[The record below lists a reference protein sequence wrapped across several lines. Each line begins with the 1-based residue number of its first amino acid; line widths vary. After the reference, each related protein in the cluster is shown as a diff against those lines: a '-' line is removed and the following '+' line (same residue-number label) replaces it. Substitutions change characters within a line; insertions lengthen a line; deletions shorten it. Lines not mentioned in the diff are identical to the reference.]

1 MKSIYFN
8 GKCFVTFFLFCF
20 FFLSVIN
27 AQIRVE
33 TVGRVQVGQVPS
45 VPGHV
50 NDADNV
56 INLQV
61 FGKYG
66 DYAAGS
72 KLSFGDF
79 GRLTYSGFNVFIG
92 EYGTTDTDRLWLHG
106 KRGAYFTYGD
116 GSVWGYYDVNEGNAF
131 RFNCDVYSN
140 GIKLTSDERL
150 KENIRPLNGSL
161 SLLQQLNGVSY
172 FLKTP
177 IMRTSIDVQSARDNS
192 SLSEKEKRDMAF
204 FEEWEKERQN
214 SKDLHKGFV
223 AQELRKVFPELVS
236 EDKEGMLSVD
246 YIGLIP
252 VIVESIKEQ
261 QQIIDAQSEK
271 IKELEKSMEALQGKS
286 VLRSST
292 DETGTTGI
300 SELAKQ
306 CVLTQNAPN
315 PFTVQTEIKYFVAN
329 GVKESYICIFDMQG
343 KMLRKIDAVAGQNS
357 VTIQGSTL
365 PAGIYLYALVADG
378 QEVDTKRM
386 ILTK

>member
-1 MKSIYFN
+1 MKKIYFS
-8 GKCFVTFFLFCF
+8 GKFFVTFSLFCF
-20 FFLSVIN
+20 FFSLGAN
-27 AQIRVE
+27 AQIKVDSTGRLK
-33 TVGRVQVGQVPS
+33 VGLERPNQ
-45 VPGHV
+45 
-50 NDADNV
+50 DRDNV
-56 INLQV
+56 VNLMI
-61 FGKYG
+61 FGKNGEYK
-66 DYAAGS
+66 AGG
-72 KLSFGDF
+72 KLSFGDL
-79 GRLTYSGFNVFIG
+79 GNYANGSWNVFIG
-92 EYGTTDTDRLWLHG
+92 EYGTTDTDQLWLQG
-106 KRGAYFTYGD
+106 KSGTYFTYGNSS
-116 GSVWGYYDVNEGNAF
+116 SVWGYYDVNAGNAF
-131 RFNCDVYSN
+131 RFNCDVYSS

-150 KENIRPLNGSL
+150 KENISPLNESL

-177 IMRTSIDVQSARDNS
+177 TMRTSIDVQSAGDNS

-204 FEEWEKERQN
+204 FEKWEKDLQN
-214 SKDLHKGFV
+214 SKNLRKGFV

-236 EDKEGMLSVD
+236 EDKQGMLSVD

-261 QQIIDAQSEK
+261 QQIIDAQYEK

-286 VLRSST
+286 VLRSIT
-292 DETGTTGI
+292 DESGTTGI

-306 CVLTQNAPN
+306 CALTQNAPN
-315 PFTVQTEIKYFVAN
+315 PFTIQTEIKYFVAN
-329 GVKESYICIFDMQG
+329 GVKEAYICIFDMQG
-343 KMLRKIDAVAGQNS
+343 KMLQKIDVVAGQNS

>member
-8 GKCFVTFFLFCF
+8 GKCFATFFLFCF

-27 AQIRVE
+27 AQIKVDSIGRLK
-33 TVGRVQVGQVPS
+33 VGMERPNQ
-45 VPGHV
+45 
-50 NDADNV
+50 DRDNV
-56 INLQV
+56 VNLMI
-61 FGKYG
+61 FGKNGEYK
-66 DYAAGS
+66 AGG

-79 GRLTYSGFNVFIG
+79 GNYVNSSWNVFIG
-92 EYGTTDTDRLWLHG
+92 EYGTTDTDQLWLHG
-106 KRGAYFTYGD
+106 KLGTYFTYGNSS
-116 GSVWGYYDVNEGNAF
+116 SVWGYYDVNEGNAF
-131 RFNCDVYSN
+131 RFNCDVYSS

-150 KENIRPLNGSL
+150 KENIRPLNESL

-177 IMRTSIDVQSARDNS
+177 TMRTSINIQSAGDNS
-192 SLSEKEKRDMAF
+192 SLSEKEKQDMAF
-204 FEEWEKERQN
+204 FEKWEKDLQN
-214 SKDLHKGFV
+214 SKNLRKGFV

-292 DETGTTGI
+292 DESGTTGI

-315 PFTVQTEIKYFVAN
+315 PFTVQTEIKYFIAN

-343 KMLRKIDAVAGQNS
+343 KMLQKIDAVAGQNS

-378 QEVDTKRM
+378 QEVGTKRM